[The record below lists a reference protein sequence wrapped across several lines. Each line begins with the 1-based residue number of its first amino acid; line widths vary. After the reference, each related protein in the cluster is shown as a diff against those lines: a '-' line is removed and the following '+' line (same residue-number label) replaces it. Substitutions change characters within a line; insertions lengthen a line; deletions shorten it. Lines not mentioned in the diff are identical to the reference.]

1 MAHFLYANACAKS
14 KHLITTTWDM
24 YQEKMGFML
33 TFWNMADVPFS
44 YCHCTLY
51 LANQDPAKYAWN
63 KYALTAFFF
72 LYLFVY
78 WVWDTSNG
86 QKDSFRTM
94 ERGTFVKRRT
104 FPQLPW
110 QELYNPKTIMADNG
124 DAILADGWYG
134 LARKINYSFD
144 LYFTVSWGLF
154 TGFDSPFPWFCLV
167 FFTVMIARRAMRDI
181 TKCRQKYGDAWR
193 QYEKQVPYLF
203 IPVNSKLC
211 PLSDGL

>member
-134 LARKINYSFD
+134 LA
-144 LYFTVSWGLF
+144 L
-154 TGFDSPFPWFCLV
+154 